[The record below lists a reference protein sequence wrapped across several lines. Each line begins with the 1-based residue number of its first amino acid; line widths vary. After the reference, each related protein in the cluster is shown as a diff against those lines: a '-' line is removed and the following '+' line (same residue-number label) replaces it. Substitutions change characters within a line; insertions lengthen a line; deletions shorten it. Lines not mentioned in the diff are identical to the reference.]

1 MIVLIVE
8 TGLIRFCASPKGK
21 RVNMPNKV
29 FVGNL
34 PWDVDTEKLSTFLT
48 EEGYTYRSVKVIE
61 DQATKRSRGFAFVE
75 FETPQAASEAIVSL
89 TGTVCGGRALFANEA
104 KDTKSGSGR
113 ANQKPRSNERAENR
127 GGARGDSPRRDKSNK
142 PRRGGGDDFGW

>member
-1 MIVLIVE
+1 
-8 TGLIRFCASPKGK
+8 
-21 RVNMPNKV
+21 MPNKV

-34 PWDVDTEKLSTFLT
+34 PWDVDTEELSTFLT

-89 TGTVCGGRALFANEA
+89 TGTVCGGRALFAHEA
-104 KDTKSGSGR
+104 RDTKGGGKA
-113 ANQKPRSNERAENR
+113 ANQKPRPNERFESR
-127 GGARGDSPRRDKSNK
+127 GGSRGESTRRDKANK
-142 PRRGGGDDFGW
+142 PQRGGHDDYKW